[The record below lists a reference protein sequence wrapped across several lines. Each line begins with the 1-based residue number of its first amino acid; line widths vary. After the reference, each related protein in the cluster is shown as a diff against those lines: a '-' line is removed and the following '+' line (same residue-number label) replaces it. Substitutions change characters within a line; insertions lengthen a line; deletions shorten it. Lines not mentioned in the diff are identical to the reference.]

1 MPLRVQIFWASENYL
16 FHAYSLSRF
25 QQLQVR
31 AHPAPRSH
39 CSSSLLLLW
48 QIVAAQDEA
57 KESAA
62 AAVAASKEQ
71 KEGKKE
77 VKEQK
82 EARAAFVVLRS
93 FIQASVLV
101 LTRGCCSQE
110 PTAEEKRRL
119 ASAVLIAT

>member
-1 MPLRVQIFWASENYL
+1 V
-16 FHAYSLSRF
+16 
-25 QQLQVR
+25 
-31 AHPAPRSH
+31 
-39 CSSSLLLLW
+39 LLW

-82 EARAAFVVLRS
+82 EARAAFVVRS
-93 FIQASVLV
+93 ALQLSPSV
-101 LTRGCCSQE
+101 LTRPSSG
-110 PTAEEKRRL
+110 AHR
-119 ASAVLIAT
+119 